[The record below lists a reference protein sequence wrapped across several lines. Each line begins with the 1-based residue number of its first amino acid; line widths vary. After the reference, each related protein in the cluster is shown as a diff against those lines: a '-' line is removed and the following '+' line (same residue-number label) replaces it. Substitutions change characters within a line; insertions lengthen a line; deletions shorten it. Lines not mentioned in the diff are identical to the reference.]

1 MCLNLFSLIEKVNEC
16 LEFFHPVKS
25 LLPEYSIKIYIKIK
39 KDSLLVVMED
49 DINEFE

>member
-25 LLPEYSIKIYIKIK
+25 LLPDHCVEIK
-39 KDSLLVVMED
+39 KKEEKRQLVGVHGRRH
-49 DINEFE
+49 